1 MILSDNYL
9 ATKAKIAALLEAR
22 GWVPATGAGIAIC
35 TKAYQTAVG
44 TKEAIAYLAPSGDEV
59 AFFQASYQSE
69 GRNVLSTI
77 RAGWKPLSFAESDD
91 ELETLAGAFASEV
104 DVEVANTYAMRLA
117 ASQA

>member
-1 MILSDNYL
+1 MGAGHGCWHSHLHQGLSDC
-9 ATKAKIAALLEAR
+9 R
-22 GWVPATGAGIAIC
+22 GNQRGNC
-35 TKAYQTAVG
+35 
-44 TKEAIAYLAPSGDEV
+44 LSRPSGDEV

-104 DVEVANTYAMRLA
+104 DAEVANTYAMRLA